1 MSIEQWNDEFGI
13 AGQLRFVEGAG
24 GLPFVEISNEN
35 ANATVS
41 VYAGQVL
48 SYQPVNETA
57 DLLFLSEHAYYQPG
71 KAIKGG
77 APVCWPWFGPD
88 PEGQGRPAHGFVRNR
103 QWNVLST
110 AASSAGETKLTL
122 GLQDT
127 DETRE
132 IWPNSFEL
140 QLEITVGAALTLELI
155 TRNLGD
161 QAFSITQAL
170 HTYFKVGDISQVQV
184 LGLEGDT
191 YLDKVDG
198 GAEKKQ
204 SAAVTVAGEVDRI
217 YTNVQPE
224 LVIDDGALG
233 RRIRIASAGS
243 LTAVVWNPWSEIC
256 TNMADLADDAYQ
268 QFICVETAN
277 AAEEVVEIQ
286 PGSEHRL
293 LASYGVQ
300 KELKV

>member
-1 MSIEQWNDEFGI
+1 MSIEQWNNEFGI
-13 AGQLRFVEGAG
+13 PGELRFIEGAG

-35 ANATVS
+35 ARAIVS
-41 VYAGQVL
+41 VYAGQLL
-48 SYQPVNETA
+48 SYQPVDETA
-57 DLLFLSEHAYYQPG
+57 DLLFLSEYAYYQPG

-103 QWNVLST
+103 QWNVLFT

-132 IWPNSFEL
+132 IWPQSFEL
-140 QLEITVGAALTLELI
+140 QLEITVGATVTLELI

-161 QAFSITQAL
+161 EAFSITQAL

-184 LGLEGDT
+184 LGLEGGS

-198 GAEKKQ
+198 GAEKQQ
-204 SAAVTVAGEVDRI
+204 SGAVTVVGEVDRI

-224 LVIDDGALG
+224 LVINDGALG
-233 RRIRIASAGS
+233 RRIHIASAGS
-243 LTAVVWNPWSEIC
+243 RTAVIWNPWSEIC
-256 TNMADLADDAYQ
+256 TNMADLADDAFQ

-277 AAEEVVEIQ
+277 AAEDVVEIR

-293 LASYGVQ
+293 LASYAVQ
-300 KELKV
+300 RG

>member
-13 AGQLRFVEGAG
+13 AGQLCFVEGAG

-35 ANATVS
+35 AKVVVS

-48 SYQPVNETA
+48 SYQPVDEAA
-57 DLLFLSEHAYYQPG
+57 DVMFLSEHAYYQPG

-77 APVCWPWFGPD
+77 VPVCWPWFGPD
-88 PEGQGRPAHGFVRNR
+88 PEGLGRPAHGFMRNR

-110 AASSAGETKLTL
+110 DANSAGETKLTL
-122 GLQDT
+122 GLQDS

-140 QLEITVGAALTLELI
+140 RMEITVGATLTLELV
-155 TRNLGD
+155 TRNPGD
-161 QAFSITQAL
+161 QPFSITQAL

-191 YLDKVDG
+191 YLDKVDD
-198 GAEKKQ
+198 GAEKQ
-204 SAAVTVAGEVDRI
+204 QAGAVGREVDRI
-217 YTNVQPE
+217 YTNVQPKI
-224 LVIDDGALG
+224 VIDDGALG
-233 RRIRIASAGS
+233 RRINISSAGS
-243 LTAVVWNPWSEIC
+243 STAVVWNPWSEIC
-256 TNMADLADDAYQ
+256 ANMADLADDAYQ

-277 AAEEVVEIQ
+277 AADEVVEVQ

-293 LASYGVQ
+293 LASYGV
-300 KELKV
+300 ERG